1 MGTDCQEDCFKVIII
16 AAGGGVVLL
25 GLGIIMMVL
34 CRRRQRKA
42 IEQPEPAVGHADNR
56 AEYVVHETFPE
67 ERRSTDR
74 IA

>member
-1 MGTDCQEDCFKVIII
+1 MGTGCQEDCFKIIII
-16 AAGGGVVLL
+16 AGGGGVVLL
-25 GLGIIMMVL
+25 GIGIIVMVL

-42 IEQPEPAVGHADNR
+42 IEQPVEPTAVHAD
-56 AEYVVHETFPE
+56 EHGTFPE